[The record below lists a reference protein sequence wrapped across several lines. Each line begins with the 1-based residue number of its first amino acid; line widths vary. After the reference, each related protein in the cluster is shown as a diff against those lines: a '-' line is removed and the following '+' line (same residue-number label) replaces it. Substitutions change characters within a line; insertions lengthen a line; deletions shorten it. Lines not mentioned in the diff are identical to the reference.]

1 MGEMM
6 AEFFTNL
13 FVFIGVYCFVA
24 IMWQTTEILIYGK
37 ENENKTDTAIGFL
50 LSAVA
55 MITLSVYRLL

>member
-1 MGEMM
+1 MM

>member
-50 LSAVA
+50 LAAVA

>member
-13 FVFIGVYCFVA
+13 FVFIGVYHFVD
-24 IMWQTTEILIYGK
+24 IMWQTTEILIYGE
-37 ENENKTDTAIGFL
+37 ENENKTDTAIGLL

>member
-37 ENENKTDTAIGFL
+37 KNENKTDTAIGFL
-50 LSAVA
+50 LAAVA
-55 MITLSVYRLL
+55 MIILSVYRLL

>member
-1 MGEMM
+1 MM

-55 MITLSVYRLL
+55 MIILSVYRLL

>member
-55 MITLSVYRLL
+55 MIILSVYRLL

>member
-13 FVFIGVYCFVA
+13 FVFIGVYYFVA